1 MTYKCVNK
9 IIMDNVVPEGY
20 EKYASDILI
29 MHELAKILRKRKV
42 EMGYIEFDIPEAKIV
57 QDETGK
63 CIDIIKREQLEGE
76 KLIEDFMIAANET
89 VATHIFNM
97 GLPFIYRIH
106 GLPKPERIEDFL
118 NMLKILN
125 SRITNNP
132 ITGFD
137 RYKKILI
144 ANKLITKGINYP
156 SKTKFYIAKR
166 KDLMYEVT
174 QGLYVALSDFS
185 NLGKLIVDLDL
196 FEDFS
201 EEETRMFLKT
211 QGVSSYVLDLDL
223 DTADADQ
230 TYAVNVETVLD
241 YDLSEKK
248 KDFEDYKKF
257 IVAVN
262 KFNEPFIKRN
272 FKDSSINQDTIAE
285 DLVVAN
291 RNDLD
296 DYLLKLS
303 QDMTTQQSL
312 SKMYA
317 RRLFK

>member
-1 MTYKCVNK
+1 
-9 IIMDNVVPEGY
+9 
-20 EKYASDILI
+20 
-29 MHELAKILRKRKV
+29 
-42 EMGYIEFDIPEAKIV
+42 
-57 QDETGK
+57 
-63 CIDIIKREQLEGE
+63 
-76 KLIEDFMIAANET
+76 
-89 VATHIFNM
+89 
-97 GLPFIYRIH
+97 
-106 GLPKPERIEDFL
+106 
-118 NMLKILN
+118 MLKILN

-144 ANKLITKGINYP
+144 ANKVITKDINYP

-174 QGLYVALSDFS
+174 NGLYVSLSDFS
-185 NLGKLIVDLDL
+185 NLGKLIVDCDL

-211 QGVSSYVLDLDL
+211 HGVSSYVLDLDL
-223 DTADADQ
+223 NTADADQ
-230 TYAVNVETVLD
+230 TYAVNVETALD

-248 KDFEDYKKF
+248 KAFEDYKNF
-257 IVAVN
+257 IMAVN

-272 FKDSSINQDTIAE
+272 FKDSSINQDTVAR

-312 SKMYA
+312 SKMYS